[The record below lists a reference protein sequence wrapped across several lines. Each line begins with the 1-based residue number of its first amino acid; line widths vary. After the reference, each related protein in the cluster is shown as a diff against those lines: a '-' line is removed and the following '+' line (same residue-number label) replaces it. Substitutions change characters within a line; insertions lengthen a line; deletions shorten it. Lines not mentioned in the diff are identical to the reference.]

1 MGERSKN
8 FMHYFAFDIK
18 PKSLIVIMLIGIFS
32 GLMSFLFLTLVNHLV
47 GLLIAGKYTSFSRY
61 YGSLFLIIIVFLIFS
76 RKVLSS
82 LMIKLSQQIFWNV
95 RREIIHIVLGSDYDV
110 MKQEKSRIQ
119 SALVY
124 DVNTLTQAS
133 LNLIQFTTS
142 IVVMT
147 ACLIYMSVKSI
158 ELFFITLL
166 VALAGVAL
174 YLFNTRS
181 NNKKFLIT
189 RELEVKFIHY
199 FNSILSG
206 FKEIKMDSKKGQDI
220 YLNKIV
226 PIAQQAYQNNVRAYT
241 VFLNNQM
248 VGQVLFYS
256 LVASILIFF
265 SVNLNIAINTT
276 VGFLFILLYLL
287 GSIETIMVLLPS
299 LIQASVS
306 ANRIKKLKEE
316 LIRNEGSLSV
326 SNIDSYEFSTLS
338 VCELFFKYTSDKI
351 ENTFS
356 IGPISLEINRQDII
370 FIFGGNGSG
379 KTTFIHALLGLNDPD
394 SGLFKLNH
402 KILSSTREE
411 AYRSLFAV
419 VFNDFFLFD
428 ELYANKTFDRVQAK
442 EYLVLFELAHKV
454 TITENGFSFIDLS
467 TGQRKR
473 LALIA
478 ALLEEKPIIVLDEWA
493 ADQDPYFRKKF
504 YEEIIFTLKSKKF
517 TIVAVTHD
525 DAYYRF
531 ADKLYKMEEGQL
543 VDECH
548 LI

>member
-1 MGERSKN
+1 MY
-8 FMHYFAFDIK
+8 YFAFDIK
-18 PKSLIVIMLIGIFS
+18 PKSLVIIMLIGMFS

-47 GLLIAGKYTSFSRY
+47 GLLIAGKYTAFSQY
-61 YGSLFLIIIVFLIFS
+61 YGSLFLIAIAFLIFS
-76 RKVLSS
+76 RKMLSS
-82 LMIKLSQQIFWNV
+82 LMIKLSQQIFWNL
-95 RREIIHIVLGSDYDV
+95 RKEIINIVLSADPDV
-110 MKQEKSRIQ
+110 MKEQKSRIQ

-142 IVVMT
+142 AVVMT
-147 ACLIYMSVKSI
+147 ACLTYMSIKSVA
-158 ELFFITLL
+158 LFAVTLL
-166 VALAGVAL
+166 IAFAGVAL
-174 YLFNTRS
+174 YLYNTKN
-181 NNKKFLIT
+181 NNKRFLIT
-189 RELEVKFIHY
+189 RELEVKFIYY

-206 FKEIKMDSKKGQDI
+206 FKEIKMDVRKGQDI
-220 YLNKIV
+220 YSDKIG
-226 PIAQQAYQNNVRAYT
+226 PIAQKAYQNNVRAYT

-265 SVNLNIAINTT
+265 SVNLNIDINTT
-276 VGFLFILLYLL
+276 VGFIFILLYLL
-287 GSIETIMVLLPS
+287 GSIETIMALLPS

-306 ANRIKKLKEE
+306 AKRIKQLKEE
-316 LIRNEGSLSV
+316 LITNTSSQ
-326 SNIDSYEFSTLS
+326 SISTIDKYEFRVLS

-351 ENTFS
+351 ADTFS
-356 IGPISLEINRQDII
+356 IGPVSLEINKQDII
-370 FIFGGNGSG
+370 FIYGGNGSG
-379 KTTFIHALLGLNDPD
+379 KTTFIHALLGLNNPD

-411 AYRSLFAV
+411 AYKSLFAV

-428 ELYANKTFDRVQAK
+428 ELYGNKTFNRKHAE
-442 EYLVLFELAHKV
+442 EYLILFELAYKV
-454 TITENGFSFIDLS
+454 TITENGFSFTDLS

-504 YEEIIFTLKSKKF
+504 YEEIIFTLKRKKF
-517 TIVAVTHD
+517 TIIAITHD
-525 DAYYRF
+525 DAYYRV

-543 VDECH
+543 IDECH
-548 LI
+548 LIAEFK